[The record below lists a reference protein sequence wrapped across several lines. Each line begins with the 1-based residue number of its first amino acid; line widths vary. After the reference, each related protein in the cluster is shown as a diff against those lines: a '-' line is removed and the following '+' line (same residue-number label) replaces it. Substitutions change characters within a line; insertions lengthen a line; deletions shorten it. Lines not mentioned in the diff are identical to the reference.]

1 MHRTTLEFLKIW
13 KQRKNH
19 KPLIVRGARQVGK
32 TFLVKMFASEFE
44 TFVEINFEENPE
56 YKDIFTSNDVESIIQ
71 NISLTKGLKISEGT
85 SLLFLDEIQMCPE
98 AITTLRYFYEK
109 KPGLHVIAA
118 GSLLDHVL
126 NNLKLPMPVGR
137 VEFLYMYPMSFHE
150 FLIAMGEDLLVEF
163 LNDYKIENEIS
174 VVVHKKLLKLLRIYF
189 FVGGMPEAVKTH
201 IDTSDFLE
209 VERVHES
216 ILMSME
222 IDFAKY
228 AGNGDQQNLRSVL
241 KYIPRGIG
249 KKMKWA
255 AIDNSVK
262 STNLKQAFEKLE
274 RSRVIHRV
282 SATSTVEIPLNQ
294 NIKQNVFKPLY
305 ADIGL
310 ARHILGVRLI
320 DPEKLMLI
328 NEGEMA
334 EQFIGQQLLCRKP
347 EFIDR
352 ELYYWVRE
360 KADSNA
366 EIDYLFEYFNQV
378 LPVEVKAGKTGTLKS
393 LHVFMKEKNK
403 ALALRFNAD
412 LPGKTD
418 VKTSLKMK
426 NTIEQVD
433 YKLISLP
440 LYLVNYVDNI
450 LDNSRT

>member
-13 KQRKNH
+13 KHRKNH
-19 KPLIVRGARQVGK
+19 KPLIIRGARQVGK

-56 YKDIFTSNDVESIIQ
+56 YKDFFISNDVESIIQ
-71 NISLTKGLKISEGT
+71 NISLTKGLKISEGST
-85 SLLFLDEIQMCPE
+85 LLFLDEIQMCPE

-163 LNDYKIENEIS
+163 LNDYKIENELS

-228 AGNGDQQNLRSVL
+228 GGNGDQQNLRSVL

-255 AIDNSVK
+255 AIDNTVK

-328 NEGEMA
+328 NEGVMA

-378 LPVEVKAGKTGTLKS
+378 LPVEIKAGKTGTLKS

-412 LPGKTD
+412 LPSKTD
-418 VKTSLKMK
+418 VKTSLRMK

-450 LDNSRT
+450 LDDSRT